1 MATAPFSLRHRL
13 RSFGYA
19 LNGLLILLREEH
31 NARLHLLGAVLAVTG
46 ALFLHL
52 SRLEWILIFLCI
64 GMVFI
69 LEIINSAVERLADHI
84 SPGRHQLIGQVKDLC
99 AGAVLVGA
107 TTAFAVGAIIFI
119 PKIFQLIR
127 HVV

>member
-13 RSFGYA
+13 RSLGYA

-31 NARLHLLGAVLAVTG
+31 NARLHLLGAVLAVT
-46 ALFLHL
+46 AAFFLHL
-52 SRLEWILIFLCI
+52 SRMEWILILLCI

-84 SPGRHQLIGQVKDLC
+84 SPGRHRLIGQAKDLC
-99 AGAVLVGA
+99 AGAVLMGA
-107 TTAFAVGAIIFI
+107 MTAFAIGAIIFI
-119 PKIFQLIR
+119 PKILQIIR
-127 HVV
+127 HVI